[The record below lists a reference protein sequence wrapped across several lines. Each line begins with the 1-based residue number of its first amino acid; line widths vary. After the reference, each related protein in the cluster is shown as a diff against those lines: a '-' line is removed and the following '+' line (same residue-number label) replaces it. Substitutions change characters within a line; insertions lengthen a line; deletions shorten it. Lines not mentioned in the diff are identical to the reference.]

1 MFNFEEIGKKI
12 SQTGKAAGDKAKQ
25 VSEIAKLN
33 IKLGTVEKE
42 ADELLL
48 MLGKKAYEVSKG
60 NADSEFFG
68 ECEEIAAKLDSVKEI
83 KAQIHALKGV
93 VICGKCGAEVDLEND
108 FCGKC
113 GAKVEKPEIKPE
125 PEVIDHED
133 DVDASACGE
142 ETAETAST
150 ASTAETADGV
160 DLDKKEDSAE

>member
-33 IKLGTVEKE
+33 IKLGTAEKE

-48 MLGKKAYEVSKG
+48 MLGKKAYEASKG

-142 ETAETAST
+142 ETAETAE
-150 ASTAETADGV
+150 AADGV

>member
-12 SQTGKAAGDKAKQ
+12 SQTGKAAGEKAKQ

-33 IKLGTVEKE
+33 IKLGTAEKE

-48 MLGKKAYEVSKG
+48 MLGKKAYEASKG

-93 VICGKCGAEVDLEND
+93 VICGKCGAEVDLENE

-142 ETAETAST
+142 ETAETA
-150 ASTAETADGV
+150 ETADGV

>member
-12 SQTGKAAGDKAKQ
+12 SQTGKAAGEKAKQ

-33 IKLGTVEKE
+33 IKLGTAEKE

-48 MLGKKAYEVSKG
+48 MLGKKAYETSKG

-93 VICGKCGAEVDLEND
+93 VICGKCGAEVDLENE

-142 ETAETAST
+142 ETAETA
-150 ASTAETADGV
+150 ETADGV

>member
-33 IKLGTVEKE
+33 IKLGTAEKE

-48 MLGKKAYEVSKG
+48 MLGKKAYEASKG

-93 VICGKCGAEVDLEND
+93 VICGKCGAEVDLENE

-113 GAKVEKPEIKPE
+113 GAKVEKSEIKPE

-142 ETAETAST
+142 ETAETA
-150 ASTAETADGV
+150 ETADGV

>member
-33 IKLGTVEKE
+33 IKLASAEKE

-48 MLGKKAYEVSKG
+48 MLGKKAYEASKG

-83 KAQIHALKGV
+83 KDQIHALKGV
-93 VICGKCGAEVDLEND
+93 VICGKCGAEVDLENE

-142 ETAETAST
+142 ETAETA
-150 ASTAETADGV
+150 ETADGAEP
-160 DLDKKEDSAE
+160 DKKEDSAE

>member
-33 IKLGTVEKE
+33 IKLGTAEKE

-48 MLGKKAYEVSKG
+48 MLGKKAYEASKG

-93 VICGKCGAEVDLEND
+93 VICGKCGAEVDLENE

-142 ETAETAST
+142 EPAETAE
-150 ASTAETADGV
+150 AADGV

>member
-33 IKLGTVEKE
+33 IKLGTAEKE

-48 MLGKKAYEVSKG
+48 MLGKKAYEASKG

-93 VICGKCGAEVDLEND
+93 VICGKCGAEVDLENE

-113 GAKVEKPEIKPE
+113 GAKVEKPE

-133 DVDASACGE
+133 DVDASACGDDE
-142 ETAETAST
+142 AAETAEAV
-150 ASTAETADGV
+150 DGV

>member
-12 SQTGKAAGDKAKQ
+12 SQTGTAAGEKAKQ

-33 IKLGTVEKE
+33 IKLGTAEKE

-48 MLGKKAYEVSKG
+48 MLGKKAYEASKG

-93 VICGKCGAEVDLEND
+93 VICGKCGAEVDLENE

-142 ETAETAST
+142 ETAETA
-150 ASTAETADGV
+150 ETADGV